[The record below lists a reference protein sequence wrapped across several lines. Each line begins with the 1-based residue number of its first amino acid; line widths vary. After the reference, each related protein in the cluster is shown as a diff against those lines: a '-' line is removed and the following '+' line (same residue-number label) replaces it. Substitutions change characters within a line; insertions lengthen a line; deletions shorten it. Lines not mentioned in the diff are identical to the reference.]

1 MSDEKEI
8 KTKIGKFKTQT
19 KFIEFIGGK
28 GYINFISN
36 EAIIEGKLLSGLDL
50 EGTKFKLTICDEG
63 TVDLDEVDTNL
74 TTEEQRGRLI
84 EVIEDK
90 TIGKYRNRSVVQE
103 LDFLSVQKVK
113 DKFVPLYLAVEY
125 VTPIEKLTSLF
136 DEVSEISDD
145 AMDNLNDLLNSW
157 FEDEDFAKEVQE
169 MVGEENSQVVEDIKG
184 VIDGTFMQHHDTN
197 INTSVNQIEDSFKKM
212 KEDKLNELKSK
223 KTKREEELSKFTF
236 QLSSLEK
243 SIEEAKSDL
252 KLLEDR
258 IDDIQPVEPP
268 IGYYFNVSEKQNET
282 VILEPEIESII
293 KDKVSKVKGI
303 NVEAFMKLFTSGE
316 YHIKIAKKT
325 DGGFSL
331 VEDFKDVTSDVLEK
345 LSCLSLSIDDKKLV
359 YVGEMSWG
367 EMVNKMIKMGFEQS
381 PDFDKLCGSNSYT
394 STEESKETI
403 KNKKTTF

>member
-1 MSDEKEI
+1 MDTIENTQ
-8 KTKIGKFKTQT
+8 KTTGTFTPST
-19 KFIEFIGGK
+19 KFIEFVGGK

-36 EAIIEGKLLSGLDL
+36 QATIEGKYLSGLGMDDIN
-50 EGTKFKLTICDEG
+50 FKLTIYEDG
-63 TVDLDEVDTNL
+63 TVDFDEVDTTK
-74 TTEEQRGRLI
+74 TTQEERERLLN
-84 EVIEDK
+84 VILDK
-90 TIGKYRNRSVVQE
+90 TLSPYRKRTVVSE
-103 LDFLSVQKVK
+103 LPFLSVEKVK
-113 DKFVPLYLAVEY
+113 DKNVPLYLAVEY
-125 VTPIEKLTSLF
+125 TTPIEKLTSLF
-136 DEVSEISDD
+136 DDETIEVSDG

-157 FEDEDFAKEVQE
+157 FEDEDFANEVQE
-169 MVGEENSQVVEDIKG
+169 MVGEENTE
-184 VIDGTFMQHHDTN
+184 VIDDTIMKHHDTN
-197 INTSVNQIEDSFKKM
+197 INTLVEDSFSKM
-212 KEDKLNELKSK
+212 KLDKLNELKSK
-223 KTKREEELSKFTF
+223 KTKREEEIMKYSF
-236 QLSSLEK
+236 QVSSIEK
-243 SIEEAKSDL
+243 NLEEAKNDL
-252 KLLEDR
+252 KVIEGR
-258 IDDIQPVEPP
+258 IDDIQPIEPP

-345 LSCLSLSIDDKKLV
+345 LSGLSLSIDDKKLV

-367 EMVNKMIKMGFEQS
+367 EMVNKMIKIGFEQS

-403 KNKKTTF
+403 KNKKTNF